1 MNVNVNQVIQVI
13 KTTILECCLNRCELS
28 SKNLYVEWFLLYCLS
43 KCFQTK
49 KGKQKMLKNGFKKLV
64 KGRIYLGSA
73 SYFDTNNEIITLIQD
88 CKKSALPVLE
98 SNQLLVPGTN
108 FFMQPCTHVIHD
120 VIVGGK
126 NRLLESCHNGEK
138 NISVIT
144 SRVS

>member
-98 SNQLLVPGTN
+98 SNQLLLPGTWYQ
-108 FFMQPCTHVIHD
+108 FFYAALH
-120 VIVGGK
+120 
-126 NRLLESCHNGEK
+126 SCYP
-138 NISVIT
+138 
-144 SRVS
+144 